1 MIEELRTKTW
11 RYQPLPKQFGDSG
24 PSQVH
29 WVWQHR
35 NRDVSSCRPYC
46 QPLFPRGGTGNKE
59 GGQLRIP
66 IGRLYIPFS
75 FHPSIALESPLEHLH
90 VRHEINDCAGYNWK
104 RVPFWEV
111 FPKTGYLRQVLAGA
125 SVLWPSKVPS
135 RCLNSQNLCYTLE
148 IISCVSVAHRAS
160 RRGLVLASRKRIL
173 IVTCG
178 LGSNPRSCPLS
189 RNNAADRSVDH
200 ICHYLT

>member
-1 MIEELRTKTW
+1 
-11 RYQPLPKQFGDSG
+11 
-24 PSQVH
+24 
-29 WVWQHR
+29 
-35 NRDVSSCRPYC
+35 VSSCRPYC

-90 VRHEINDCAGYNWK
+90 VRHESTIVLDIIGNLPSLPV

-160 RRGLVLASRKRIL
+160 RRGLVLASRKHIL